1 MNENNYRRLNKTY
14 KPHYLPGLDGLR
26 AIAVIGI
33 IIYHLNTKW
42 LSGGFLGVDTFFVIS
57 GYLITSLLLSEYYR
71 NNSINLVNFWLRRF
85 KRLIPAMMFV
95 VTVVLIYTLLFKPE
109 LIISIKHD
117 AIAALFYVSNWWYII
132 QDVDYFNQFAVA
144 PLKHLWS
151 LAIEEQFYLFFPF
164 ILLGLLKFFKK
175 RTTMIILLIISLLSL
190 TAMITIHM
198 YTGNNSRVY
207 FGTDTRLQTLLLG
220 CLLAFIWPP
229 FSFRKD
235 ISKGAKASISAIGI
249 VGMAVL
255 IYLFVVV
262 SDQDKWIY
270 SGGFYAISFLTL
282 FVMAEVSYKF
292 IETPIRKNGFKAF
305 TVMPKNLTR
314 FSRTIIVLILL
325 VPSALIVFGAYDS
338 LGKEHDKQQAAK
350 QKSFKT
356 NQKAKPKKPDEN
368 NQDKSSQQ
376 HFNPK
381 EASPLLLGDS
391 VMVDIGQVF
400 SEKVPHAN
408 IDGKV
413 GRQLIE
419 GKDLINQKYQDYT
432 KKGQSVVIELGTN
445 GEFTKD
451 QMNELIDS
459 LGEADIYLIKVR
471 VPRDYEST
479 NNKIME
485 QVAKKHKNVHI
496 VDWYKASEGHS
507 EYFAYDGIH
516 LEYSGVKALSN
527 EIIKKMKEV
536 NEK

>member
-117 AIAALFYVSNWWYII
+117 AIAALYVSNWWYII

-207 FGTDTRLQTLLLG
+207 FGT
-220 CLLAFIWPP
+220 
-229 FSFRKD
+229 
-235 ISKGAKASISAIGI
+235 
-249 VGMAVL
+249 
-255 IYLFVVV
+255 
-262 SDQDKWIY
+262 
-270 SGGFYAISFLTL
+270 
-282 FVMAEVSYKF
+282 
-292 IETPIRKNGFKAF
+292 
-305 TVMPKNLTR
+305 
-314 FSRTIIVLILL
+314 
-325 VPSALIVFGAYDS
+325 
-338 LGKEHDKQQAAK
+338 
-350 QKSFKT
+350 
-356 NQKAKPKKPDEN
+356 
-368 NQDKSSQQ
+368 
-376 HFNPK
+376 
-381 EASPLLLGDS
+381 
-391 VMVDIGQVF
+391 
-400 SEKVPHAN
+400 
-408 IDGKV
+408 
-413 GRQLIE
+413 
-419 GKDLINQKYQDYT
+419 
-432 KKGQSVVIELGTN
+432 
-445 GEFTKD
+445 
-451 QMNELIDS
+451 
-459 LGEADIYLIKVR
+459 
-471 VPRDYEST
+471 
-479 NNKIME
+479 
-485 QVAKKHKNVHI
+485 
-496 VDWYKASEGHS
+496 
-507 EYFAYDGIH
+507 
-516 LEYSGVKALSN
+516 
-527 EIIKKMKEV
+527 
-536 NEK
+536 